1 MNFNYVWQRKAH
13 IIKTIRDVLYFCFL
27 QLTRQTRTLEKQQKE
42 LQLIKQS
49 VPPELFCYHL
59 VTDDNTTTEKTTEQ
73 LCMHVR
79 DVTGNTAFHYVVFK

>member
-13 IIKTIRDVLYFCFL
+13 IIKTIKDVLYFCFL
-27 QLTRQTRTLEKQQKE
+27 QLTWQTRTLEKQQKE

-59 VTDDNTTTEKTTEQ
+59 VTDDNKQ
-73 LCMHVR
+73 KQQNSCVCM
-79 DVTGNTAFHYVVFK
+79 